1 MMRDLKSRPVKWRG
15 NSRNMTVTNTE
26 ICTSIKEARAEV
38 TDRLAVAGLVPHAG
52 WEADGDTVLS
62 SRQHILLKLHSFQ
75 RMDVLKRHKDNG
87 ETKWQTAFISEMLS
101 CIQEPQSDINTLYIT
116 FKLQKW
122 VKHRLWVHVPSFFPL
137 RCTGAWV
144 CNPDGCKPLWG
155 ARQDT
160 EGPHTGIHRR
170 APQRAAAGPGELED
184 TSDRRNSSVT

>member
-38 TDRLAVAGLVPHAG
+38 TDRLAVARLVPHAG

-116 FKLQKW
+116 FKLQNNSTILMLR
-122 VKHRLWVHVPSFFPL
+122 KHIFFSHCL
-137 RCTGAWV
+137 SERSLGKSAS
-144 CNPDGCKPLWG
+144 
-155 ARQDT
+155 
-160 EGPHTGIHRR
+160 
-170 APQRAAAGPGELED
+170 
-184 TSDRRNSSVT
+184 SDL